1 MAKRTKL
8 TAPSADQLAALDADF
23 RSENRPKPNPATAPI
38 AQVSA
43 DAAMLG
49 AGEPAQQKLDRLD
62 AEVLRTAKEKGLLIA
77 EIPTDQINA
86 DAMVR
91 DRATLS
97 EDDLNE
103 LKVSIRKHGLR
114 LPIEVF
120 PADEGGYNLLS
131 GFRRLMAVRGL
142 AEFETNTGFDKIIA
156 LIRPKK
162 DTADAFVAMVEENE
176 VRSNLSHFERGRIAV
191 VAAQQGAYAN
201 TEAAIAALFQSG
213 SPAKRSKV
221 KSFAE
226 VFEMLGDML
235 VFPEAL
241 SERRG
246 LRLAN
251 ALRQG
256 AEKRLREVLAAEEV
270 ASAEDEWA
278 LIEAIVDEVEREP
291 VKVARRGRKRLPPA
305 PGWSGDDV
313 LHLSSGI
320 SLRKERDSQG
330 FLIRM
335 TGKGLSSDLMDSV
348 MIELRRLLEAP
359 K

>member
-8 TAPSADQLAALDADF
+8 TAPSADELAALDADF
-23 RSENRPKPNPATAPI
+23 RSENKLKPNPATAPI
-38 AQVSA
+38 AQVAA
-43 DAAMLG
+43 DAATLG
-49 AGEPAQQKLDRLD
+49 SGEPAQQKLDRLD
-62 AEVLRTAKEKGLLIA
+62 AEVLREAKQKGLLIA
-77 EIPTDQINA
+77 EIPTSQINA

-91 DRATLS
+91 DRASLS
-97 EDDLNE
+97 QAELDE

-114 LPIEVF
+114 MPIEVF
-120 PADEGGYNLLS
+120 AAEEGGYNLLS
-131 GFRRLMAVRGL
+131 GYRRLMAVKGL
-142 AEFETNTGFDKIIA
+142 DEFESNEGYDKIIA
-156 LIRPKK
+156 LIRPQT

-191 VAAQQGAYAN
+191 VAAQQGAYPN

-226 VFEMLGDML
+226 IFEMLGDML
-235 VFPEAL
+235 IFPETL

-256 AEKRLREVLAAEEV
+256 AERRLRDVLAGGDVKSADDEWSLVEAVIEEV
-270 ASAEDEWA
+270 EQG
-278 LIEAIVDEVEREP
+278 P
-291 VKVARRGRKRLPPA
+291 QKVARRGRKKLPPA
-305 PGWSGDDV
+305 SGWTSEDT
-313 LHLSSGI
+313 LQLSSGI
-320 SLRKERDSQG
+320 SLRREKDSHG
-330 FLIRM
+330 YLIRM
-335 TGKGLSSDLMDSV
+335 SGPGLSSEILDSV
-348 MIELRRLLEAP
+348 MLELRRLLEAP

>member
-62 AEVLRTAKEKGLLIA
+62 AEVLRAAKEKGLLIA

-91 DRATLS
+91 DRASLS
-97 EDDLNE
+97 QEELDE
-103 LKVSIRKHGLR
+103 LKTSIRKHGLR
-114 LPIEVF
+114 MPVEVF
-120 PADEGGYNLLS
+120 ADDDGGYNLLS
-131 GFRRLMAVRGL
+131 GYRRLMAVRGL
-142 AEFETNTGFDKIIA
+142 AEFPSNTGYDKIIA
-156 LIRPKK
+156 LVRPKA
-162 DTADAFVAMVEENE
+162 DTAEAFVAMVEENE

-235 VFPEAL
+235 SFPERL

-256 AEKRLREVLAAEEV
+256 AEKRLREVLAGGDAKTADEEW
-270 ASAEDEWA
+270 S
-278 LIEAIVDEVEREP
+278 LIEVVVDEVEQGP
-291 VKVARRGRKRLPPA
+291 QKVARRGRKKLPPVS
-305 PGWSGDDV
+305 GWDGDDT

-330 FLIRM
+330 FVIRM
-335 TGKGLSSDLMDSV
+335 TGPGLSTDLLDSV
-348 MIELRRLLEAP
+348 LVELRRLLEAP